1 MVFKNV
7 FYSGFDLDKRKRK
20 WMGNKVKSKS
30 KILVVYSEIGKA
42 FCGNHNRS

>member
-7 FYSGFDLDKRKRK
+7 FYNGFDLDKFKRK

-30 KILVVYSEIGKA
+30 KILVEFILK
-42 FCGNHNRS
+42 